1 MEYQQFVINAFEI
14 RRGRWR
20 ARISRRDG
28 TPLAVKARKLAREC
42 VTGSDEKTAAEALLV
57 AMDMID
63 WGTISSAAGIVPIE
77 TLGRYADIFE
87 FG

>member
-1 MEYQQFVINAFEI
+1 MEYQRFVIDAFEVS
-14 RRGRWR
+14 RGKWR

-28 TPLAVKARKLAREC
+28 ATLALKGRELAREC
-42 VTGSDEKTAAEALLV
+42 VTGSDEKNAADALLV

-63 WGTISSAAGIVPIE
+63 WGTVSIAA
-77 TLGRYADIFE
+77 FE